1 MSHLSHR
8 KKTYTARVQNFLAH
22 PGFRGGNT
30 NAAFAVIRSTLRMDY
45 GHPLLKPPI

>member
-1 MSHLSHR
+1 MVF
-8 KKTYTARVQNFLAH
+8 KTAH
-22 PGFRGGNT
+22 PGFQGGNT